1 MLCGAVA
8 LLPAFVSSGVILN
21 LVIMTLYAT
30 LLGQAWNI
38 LAGFGGQYSF
48 GHAAFF
54 GTGAYASAALQVHF
68 GVNAWLCLPFAIA
81 CGAAVGAF
89 VGALSSRYGLRG
101 SYFALVTLAF
111 AEVFRILA
119 NSVKFTGGGVGLLIP
134 LKSSALDFQFQG
146 KAEFLYVILV
156 LTLAGFLL
164 SWWLERSRYG
174 AWLTAVRDNEDSAA
188 ALGVDVF
195 RVKLQAIV
203 ISAGLMAAGLMAAGG
218 AFYVQ
223 YFQYIDPH
231 LAYGPAVSVE
241 ALLGPIV
248 GGLGTVFGPLLGA
261 AALQLLGELTRNLMG
276 DAPGVSLMIYGAVL
290 IAMVT
295 FLPRG
300 IGGVFRRLAPKAP

>member
-1 MLCGAVA
+1 MKTLYAILVLCGAVA
-8 LLPAFVSSGVILN
+8 LLPAFVSSGVVLN

-38 LAGFGGQYSF
+38 LAGF
-48 GHAAFF
+48 
-54 GTGAYASAALQVHF
+54 
-68 GVNAWLCLPFAIA
+68 
-81 CGAAVGAF
+81 
-89 VGALSSRYGLRG
+89 
-101 SYFALVTLAF
+101 
-111 AEVFRILA
+111 
-119 NSVKFTGGGVGLLIP
+119 
-134 LKSSALDFQFQG
+134 
-146 KAEFLYVILV
+146 
-156 LTLAGFLL
+156 LL
-164 SWWLERSRYG
+164 SWWLKHSRYG
-174 AWLTAVRDNEDSAA
+174 AWLTAVRDDEDSAA

-203 ISAGLMAAGLMAAGG
+203 ISAGLMAAGG

-261 AALQLLGELTRNLMG
+261 AALKLLGELTRNLMG

-300 IGGVFRRLAPKAP
+300 IAGLFRRFARAA